1 MKLNNQ
7 ISSRQLMSE
16 YSDYQVTEIEYE
28 SDKAFFAKIKNL
40 TEVCVWIP
48 KSVVNPE
55 RKIKQWFI
63 DQKKKELLEYEK
75 KKKQK
80 TMTNYFQ
87 R

>member
-1 MKLNNQ
+1 MND
-7 ISSRQLMSE
+7 
-16 YSDYQVTEIEYE
+16 YSDYQVTDVEYE
-28 SDKAFFAKIKNL
+28 SEKAYFAKIKNL

-48 KSVVNPE
+48 KSVVGPE

-63 DQKKKELLEYEK
+63 DQKKKELLEHER

-80 TMTNYFQ
+80 TMTDFL